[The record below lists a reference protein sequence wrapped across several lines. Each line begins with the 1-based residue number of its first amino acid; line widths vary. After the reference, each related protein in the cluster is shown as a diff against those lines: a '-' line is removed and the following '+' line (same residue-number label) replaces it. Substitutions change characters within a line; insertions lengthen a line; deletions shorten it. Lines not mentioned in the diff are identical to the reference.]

1 MEKGHSAGDWN
12 VLRFYTMVTEPA
24 KQPNR
29 IPPTPAERRRAWAV
43 HAYTGSGAILAFVAA
58 WGVVHGSDRLALAA
72 LFAAT
77 IVDSTDGILAR
88 RARVKEVLP
97 EIDGGRIDDIV
108 DYMTFVLVPMLL
120 LEAAG
125 GLYLVTV
132 LPVVAAVCLSSLY
145 GFVAPDAKS
154 DDHFFTGFPSYW
166 NIVVL
171 YLLLFKV
178 PPAVNAIVLL
188 GLSALVFVRIGYV
201 YPSRTETLQRT
212 TLALGAIWTLL
223 IGAIIW
229 MWPSPPRAIAIASL
243 VFPVYYLVLSLVLQS
258 RRRPV
263 IAR

>member
-1 MEKGHSAGDWN
+1 
-12 VLRFYTMVTEPA
+12 MVSDAA
-24 KQPNR
+24 KQPSR
-29 IPPTPAERRRAWAV
+29 IRPTPAERRRAWRV

-58 WGVVHGSDRLALAA
+58 WGVVHGHDRLALAA

-77 IVDSTDGILAR
+77 IVDATDGVLAR

-97 EIDGGRIDDIV
+97 DVDGGRIDDIV
-108 DYMTFVLVPMLL
+108 DYMTFVLVPLLL

-125 GLYLVTV
+125 GLYVTAV
-132 LPVVAAVCLSSLY
+132 FPVAAAVLLSSLY

-178 PPAVNAIVLL
+178 PPAWNAVVLL
-188 GLSALVFVRIGYV
+188 ALSGLVFVRIGYV
-201 YPSRTETLQRT
+201 YPSRTVTLQRT
-212 TLALGAIWTLL
+212 TLVLGAAWSLM

-229 MWPSPPRAIAIASL
+229 MWPAPPRLLAIASL
-243 VFPVYYLVLSLVLQS
+243 VFPVYYLVLSLVLHA
-258 RRRPV
+258 RRPAV
-263 IAR
+263 TAR

>member
-1 MEKGHSAGDWN
+1 MAHH
-12 VLRFYTMVTEPA
+12 TA
-24 KQPNR
+24 KQPGSIR
-29 IPPTPAERRRAWAV
+29 YSASERRRAWAV

-58 WGVVHGSDRLALAA
+58 WGVIHGSDRLALAA
-72 LFAAT
+72 LFLAT
-77 IVDSTDGILAR
+77 IVDATDGVLAR

-97 EIDGGRIDDIV
+97 DIDGGRIDDIV

-125 GLYLVTV
+125 GLYLTAT
-132 LPVVAAVCLSSLY
+132 LPVVSGVLLSSLY

-178 PPAVNAIVLL
+178 PPAMNAVILL
-188 GLSALVFVRIGYV
+188 ALSALVFVRIGYV

-212 TLALGAIWTLL
+212 TLALGALWTLM

-229 MWPSPPRAIAIASL
+229 MWPSPPRALAVASL
-243 VFPVYYLVLSLVLQS
+243 LFPVYYLVLSLVLQA
-258 RRRPV
+258 RRASV
-263 IAR
+263 AAR